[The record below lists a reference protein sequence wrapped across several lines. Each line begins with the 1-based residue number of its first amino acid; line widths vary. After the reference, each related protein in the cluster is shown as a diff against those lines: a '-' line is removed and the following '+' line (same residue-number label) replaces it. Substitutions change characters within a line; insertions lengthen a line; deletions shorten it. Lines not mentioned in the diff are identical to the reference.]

1 MDSVIYIHGIRFEK
15 SKLEPFKRIIKQD
28 KTKGIQNKNSIN
40 NAYGRFTNKWIKD
53 LLLSNEIGSF
63 SVALHFNATSNLK
76 TIQDFLIKLGI
87 KPHVCIY
94 WKYVHIFSLNHVVVR
109 RKL

>member
-1 MDSVIYIHGIRFEK
+1 MDSVIYIQGIRFEK

-76 TIQDFLIKLGI
+76 TIIDFLIKLGI
-87 KPHVCIY
+87 KQTD
-94 WKYVHIFSLNHVVVR
+94 
-109 RKL
+109 